1 MPDLSDDSRQVAPV
15 SVAAVRR
22 RFLRP
27 GRCADSQFLRREI
40 SARMFERLA
49 LIKTTPQRMLDAGC
63 GEGEDLLG
71 LQQAFPAAQLIGLDL
86 SLPMLEQAWRSG
98 ERSRSGM
105 RQLMSRLLARRAPA
119 VHGAALVCADFG
131 ALPVGRSSIDLVW
144 SNLALHWHPQPHR
157 VIDEWSRAMRTGG
170 LLMFSSFGPDT
181 FGELREAFDVA
192 DAGALRQRVLP
203 FVDLHDYGDML
214 VQAGFETPV
223 MDMEKLNIT
232 YSSVDKLLADIRAF
246 GGNPSSQRLTGL
258 QGRRQWARFLEV
270 LDARRNADGK
280 IALTIEVVYGHAFRS
295 APKVNSRGEAI
306 VRFERKKS

>member
-27 GRCADSQFLRREI
+27 ERCADSQFLRREI

-49 LIKTTPQRMLDAGC
+49 LIKTAPQRMLDAGC

-71 LQQAFPAAQLIGLDL
+71 LQQAFPTAQLIGLDL
-86 SLPMLEQAWRSG
+86 SQPMLEQAWRSG
-98 ERSRSGM
+98 EHSRSGM

-181 FGELREAFDVA
+181 FGELREAFGVA

-232 YSSVDKLLADIRAF
+232 YSSIDKLLADIRAF
-246 GGNPSSQRLTGL
+246 GGNPSSQRLAGL
-258 QGRRQWARFLEV
+258 QGRRQWARLLEA

-295 APKVNSRGEAI
+295 APKINSRGEAI